1 MKKSELKSIIKEC
14 VKEILFEEGV
24 LSNLVAEV
32 AFGISKAQNQLL
44 ENSEKQRNISALQK
58 KDNQEHLQRLTEE
71 AAEEKRRSLLETKRK
86 MINAMANSKMKG
98 AFEGTTPLSNTSVS
112 SSPQSPLAGIDPTD
126 AGVDIS
132 GIFGLAGEKWKQLK

>member
-32 AFGISKAQNQLL
+32 AFGITKAQGQILESPQPSKADEKFLR
-44 ENSEKQRNISALQK
+44 ENKRSAEKERK
-58 KDNQEHLQRLTEE
+58 K
-71 AAEEKRRSLLETKRK
+71 KLLETKNK
-86 MINAMANSKMKG
+86 MLSAIGGEKMKG
-98 AFEGTTPLSNTSVS
+98 VFEGTEPLPNTGQSNTH
-112 SSPQSPLAGIDPTD
+112 SPMAGRAPGD

-132 GIFGLAGEKWKQLK
+132 NLFGLAGQKWQKLK

>member
-32 AFGISKAQNQLL
+32 AFGITKAQNNLL
-44 ENSEKQRNISALQK
+44 ETKSQQEAPLLNEAREEREEERRQK
-58 KDNQEHLQRLTEE
+58 M
-71 AAEEKRRSLLETKRK
+71 LETKRK
-86 MINAMANSKMKG
+86 MLDAMGNSKM
-98 AFEGTTPLSNTSVS
+98 ANVFEGTEPLRNSGTPGKTSA
-112 SSPQSPLAGIDPTD
+112 QSPLAGRDPSD

-132 GIFGLAGEKWKQLK
+132 GLFSVAGQKWNALK